1 MADNNPLKEKG
12 SEKAEQPLAGGLE
25 GILKAGFYGALGI
38 ASVAVG
44 TAAFGI
50 DGLSNAL
57 AFPAAEWVA
66 GKIEG
71 KPINLEKIAKQSLSG
86 VAMTPVFQYGWGL
99 MEDIAP
105 IERLSNVYKAT
116 GSLRSTGSFGFS
128 HWKEYA
134 ARTGLIASGYLPAG
148 VAANQIIDY
157 AIGNGSL
164 AGVGSELKKNWWK
177 TTKKVIWQ
185 VTPLVA
191 INAFLVPAGLNVAT
205 GALVSF
211 AYRII
216 AALGSRKNSPAKVKQ
231 SGPEYTPPMRYAPSY
246 NYR

>member
-1 MADNNPLKEKG
+1 MADNNLPKEKE
-12 SEKAEQPLAGGLE
+12 SEKAEQPPSGGLE
-25 GILKAGFYGALGI
+25 GILKKGFYGVLGI

-57 AFPAAEWVA
+57 AFPAAELVA
-66 GKIEG
+66 SRIEG
-71 KPINLEKIAKQSLSG
+71 KPITLEKIARQSLSG
-86 VAMTPVFQYGWGL
+86 VMMTPVFQYGWGL

-105 IERLSNVYKAT
+105 IERLSNVYKTT
-116 GSLRSTGSFGFS
+116 GSLTSTASYGFS
-128 HWKEYA
+128 HWKQYA

-148 VAANQIIDY
+148 VAVNQIIDY
-157 AIGNGSL
+157 AIDKGSL
-164 AGVGSELKKNWWK
+164 AGVGKELKQNWWK

-216 AALGSRKNSPAKVKQ
+216 AALGSRKSAPARAKQ
-231 SGPEYTPPMRYAPSY
+231 YAPEYDPALKYAPSY
-246 NYR
+246 S